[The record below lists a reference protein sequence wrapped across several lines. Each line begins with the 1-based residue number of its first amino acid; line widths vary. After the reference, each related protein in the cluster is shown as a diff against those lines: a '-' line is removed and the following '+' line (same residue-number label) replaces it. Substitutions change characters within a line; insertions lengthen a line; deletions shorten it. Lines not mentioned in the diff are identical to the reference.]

1 MGTWNSDI
9 GFNYDDLFPCC
20 VNIHGIVSFHVETI
34 VVLRDKKVDGHIGI
48 DLDVSKLG
56 IKPER

>member
-1 MGTWNSDI
+1 MMDI
-9 GFNYDDLFPCC
+9 RLLRRTTA
-20 VNIHGIVSFHVETI
+20 ETV
-34 VVLRDKKVDGHIGI
+34 VVLRDKKVGGQIGI

>member
-1 MGTWNSDI
+1 MEVSEEFADI
-9 GFNYDDLFPCC
+9 GVGLSRH
-20 VNIHGIVSFHVETI
+20 IETV